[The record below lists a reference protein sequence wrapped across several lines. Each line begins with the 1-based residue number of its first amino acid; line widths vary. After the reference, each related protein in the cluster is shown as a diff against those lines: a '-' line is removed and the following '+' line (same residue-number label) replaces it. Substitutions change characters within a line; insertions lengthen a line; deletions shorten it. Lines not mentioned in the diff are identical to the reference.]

1 MSPVAG
7 ALITIATVIAAGI
20 VFVVYTIAE
29 AIVKQELTATYLPQ
43 GGCSSPELHI
53 EEDIQRL
60 RNMPWWV
67 RLLFGYSRERI
78 KELLAAL
85 EDEL

>member
-1 MSPVAG
+1 MSIATGVGAAIAITIVAG
-7 ALITIATVIAAGI
+7 IIFI
-20 VFVVYTIAE
+20 VCIVGEAVVR
-29 AIVKQELTATYLPQ
+29 QELVATYLPL